1 MRQVSPIARSARR
14 VAWTGLAVIASLA
27 QPVTLAQTPQTTFR
41 ATSHLIVQP
50 VSVRDKQGKPVEGLT
65 AKDFVLTEDGVPQE
79 ISFAEYARLNDDPA
93 PPLTILTPAEP
104 APVSNVPPVVGG
116 SSIAVA
122 IPPPGDA
129 KYRDRRLL
137 VLYIDLS
144 RMPFF
149 DKFRVFESAE
159 KYIRNNMTVADLVAI
174 MSYGDDGRVILRQ
187 DFTDD
192 RARLLGTLAAL
203 TQAAEDKE
211 NGVAFSV
218 EPGGAFGE
226 DDATFNMFETDRQLA
241 ALQTTVTS
249 LAPLPEVKTLV
260 YMGSGLRLNGADNMA
275 QLRATVNAAVRANVT
290 INPIDTRGLEA
301 SPPLGDATRASRG
314 GVGMFNGTMAQASV
328 VRQQQSQDTY
338 YALAKDTGGR
348 AMFDNNDLSMG
359 ISQAA
364 RAVTGYYLLGYYT
377 KNPAPDGKY
386 RRVKVA
392 LAGGV
397 DADLSY
403 RAGYYADKVYAKFN
417 AADKERQLED
427 ALRLEDPITDIPMA
441 MELNY
446 FQISSA
452 EYFVPISVRMPGSEL
467 ARLRP
472 AGDARAQI
480 DLIGEIKDEFGVT
493 LRNMRDLVEF
503 KLDSST
509 AGEISRRAIQYE
521 TGHTLLP
528 GSYTIK
534 LLARDATTGRI
545 GTYQKSFVIP
555 NLEREH
561 ERLPIS
567 TVVLSSQRVPASDAL
582 FTVKQKIPFTLANPL
597 VSEGLKLVPS
607 VTRTFSAGQPIF
619 LFLQAYERQPS
630 PSASARQA
638 GDAMRPLIA
647 FVTFYRDGAKAFET
661 EMQDIADGWDPKTR
675 AVPIRFTIASGSLQA
690 GEYDCQVTI
699 LDPTQS
705 RAAFWRTA
713 ITITR

>member
-1 MRQVSPIARSARR
+1 MSLLP
-14 VAWTGLAVIASLA
+14 VIATFA
-27 QPVTLAQTPQTTFR
+27 QQQPQTFR
-41 ATSHLIVQP
+41 AASHLIVQS
-50 VSVRDKQGKPVEGLT
+50 VSVKDKQGKPVEGLT
-65 AKDFVLTEDGVPQE
+65 AKDFVLTEDGVPQD
-79 ISFAEYARLNDDPA
+79 IAFVEYERVNDDLVPQLTTPTPLEPPA
-93 PPLTILTPAEP
+93 VAT
-104 APVSNVPPVVGG
+104 VPPVVGSSG
-116 SSIAVA
+116 ISIA
-122 IPPPGDA
+122 IPAPGEA

-159 KYIRNNMTVADLVAI
+159 TYIRKNMTVADLVAI
-174 MSYGDDGRVILRQ
+174 MSYDNGRAILRQ

-192 RARLLGTLAAL
+192 RAKLLGVLAAL

-211 NGVAFSV
+211 SGVAFSV

-249 LAPLPEVKTLV
+249 LAPLPEVKTLI
-260 YMGSGLRLNGADNMA
+260 YMGSGLQLSGADNMA

-290 INPIDTRGLEA
+290 INPIDTRGLVA

-314 GVGMFNGTMAQASV
+314 GVGMFNGAIAQASIG
-328 VRQQQSQDTY
+328 RQQQSQDTY

-348 AMFDNNDLSMG
+348 AMFDNNNLSMG

-364 RAVTGYYLLGYYT
+364 RAVSGYYLLGYYT

-392 LAGGV
+392 LAAGV
-397 DADLSY
+397 EAELAY

-472 AGDARAQI
+472 AGDARAEI
-480 DLIGEIKDEFGVT
+480 DVIGEIKDEYGVT
-493 LRNMRDLVEF
+493 LRNMRDKVEF
-503 KLDSST
+503 SLNAAT
-509 AGEISRRAIQYE
+509 AGVVARRAIQYE
-521 TGHTLLP
+521 TGFTLLP
-528 GSYTIK
+528 GNYTIK
-534 LLARDATTGRI
+534 MLARDATSGRI
-545 GTYQKSFVIP
+545 GTFQTSFAVP
-555 NLEREH
+555 NLDRERV
-561 ERLPIS
+561 RLPIS
-567 TVVLSSQRVPASDAL
+567 TVVVTSQRVPTSEAL
-582 FTVKQKIPFTLANPL
+582 YTVKQKIPFTLANPL
-597 VSEGLKLVPS
+597 VTDGLKLVPN
-607 VTRTFSAGQPIF
+607 VTRTFSAGQPVF
-619 LFLQAYERQPS
+619 VFLQAYQR
-630 PSASARQA
+630 
-638 GDAMRPLIA
+638 DAVDMRPLVA
-647 FVTFYRDGAKAFET
+647 FVTFYRDGATAFET

-675 AVPIRFTIASGSLQA
+675 AVPIRFTIAPGSLSA
-690 GEYDCQVTI
+690 GAYDCQVTV
-699 LDPTQS
+699 LDPAGN

-713 ITITR
+713 VTIVP